1 MKSITIVA
9 QVNPDLCIGCRTCE
23 KVCPVNC
30 IAVIDKKAKV
40 NPEKCMGCANCEQRC
55 PTYAIIMAKKDVPRE
70 VGVDVTKFD
79 QQKIRELCEK
89 AHLNPEQVI
98 CYCVGVRAEE
108 VAAALLAGA
117 KTPEEVSAM
126 TGVRTGC
133 TIECIQPVLR
143 LVEAAGLPLVRNEKG
158 WQWYGT
164 TVTAWDLPEGV
175 KEKFGK
181 GFYFDQDRELLDREV
196 YAGKKGGADSNG

>member
-40 NPEKCMGCANCEQRC
+40 DPEKCMGCANCEQRC

-108 VAAALLAGA
+108 VAAALLDGA

>member
-1 MKSITIVA
+1 MKSITIVS
-9 QVNPDLCIGCRTCE
+9 QVDRDLCVGCRTCE

-30 IAVIDKKAKV
+30 IVVTDKKARV
-40 NPEKCMGCANCEQRC
+40 DTEKCMGCANCEQRC
-55 PTYAIIMAKKDVPRE
+55 PYRALVMVKRAVPRN
-70 VGVDVTKFD
+70 VGVDVTQFD
-79 QQKIRELCEK
+79 PQKIRELCEK
-89 AHLNPEQVI
+89 AHLNPEQI
-98 CYCVGVRAEE
+98 LCYCVGVRAEE
-108 VAAALLAGA
+108 VAAALFAGA

-126 TGVRTGC
+126 TGIRTGC

-143 LVEAAGLPLVRNEKG
+143 LVKAAGLPLVRNEKG

-164 TVTAWDLPEGV
+164 TVTAWELSEDV

-196 YAGKKGGADSNG
+196 SAGRKGGAVANG

>member
-1 MKSITIVA
+1 MVK
-9 QVNPDLCIGCRTCE
+9 R
-23 KVCPVNC
+23 
-30 IAVIDKKAKV
+30 
-40 NPEKCMGCANCEQRC
+40 
-55 PTYAIIMAKKDVPRE
+55 DVPRY
-70 VGVDVTKFD
+70 VGMDVAQFD
-79 QQKIRELCEK
+79 QQKIREICEK
-89 AHLNPEQVI
+89 AHLNPEQII

-117 KTPEEVSAM
+117 KTPEDVSAM

-164 TVTAWDLPEGV
+164 TATAWDLPEDV

-181 GFYFDQDRELLDREV
+181 GFYFDQDKELLDREV
-196 YAGKKGGADSNG
+196 SAGGKGGTGSNG